1 MENSTFPDAE
11 LVDQINASNRRLLGI
26 ISSAGLAENFFME
39 RITGTTLGGAIVLPT
54 DVFQV
59 VGIDTKVGG
68 FWMELLVLQW
78 QDRNLYEG
86 VAATNNTRYH
96 YVLNGFGTTSPS
108 ALLYPSPPDGVAY
121 QVFIIKEPVVLAL
134 PGDKVAYPNGWE
146 DWIVY
151 DVAVQLLDKED
162 SDSRPAQVKRQRI
175 ETEITNQAQMLDRGE
190 APRVRDVRGG
200 GRGLD
205 YLVEG
210 GGLWGI

>member
-26 ISSAGLAENFFME
+26 ISSVGLAENFFIE
-39 RITGTTLGGAIVLPT
+39 RITGVTVGGVVVFPLDT
-54 DVFQV
+54 FQV
-59 VGIDTKVGG
+59 SGIDTKVSGL
-68 FWMELLVLQW
+68 WEEMKVLQW
-78 QDRNLYEG
+78 QDRNRYQG
-86 VAATNNTRYH
+86 VTATSNTRYH
-96 YVLNGFGTTSPS
+96 YSLTGFGTGAPL
-108 ALLYPSPPDGVAY
+108 ARLYPTPPDGVDYQAY
-121 QVFIIKEPVVLAL
+121 IIREPALLAL
-134 PGDKVAYPNGWE
+134 GTDTVAYPNGWE

-175 ETEITNQAQMLDRGE
+175 EREITNQAHLVDRGE

-200 GRGLD
+200 NLQD
-205 YLVEG
+205 FVEG